1 MLDKKAL
8 PNSCPYCEAT
18 MRAVA
23 MACPVCGVEVRG
35 RFRQALFHKLDGEEQ
50 QLLEDYLLAGFSIK
64 ALASRT
70 GMGYAAIRTRLDRL
84 IDHYQQ
90 LRQGEA
96 EKKRIL
102 DQVAA
107 GTISASEAAK
117 LIANIDAG

>member
-1 MLDKKAL
+1 MVVPPLVDHAGEL
-8 PNSCPYCEAT
+8 AWSAYCSKSLLG
-18 MRAVA
+18 
-23 MACPVCGVEVRG
+23 C
-35 RFRQALFHKLDGEEQ
+35 QALFQKLDGEEQ

-64 ALASRT
+64 ALASTT

-84 IDHYQQ
+84 IDHYRQ
-90 LRQGEA
+90 LRHGEA

-107 GTISASEAAK
+107 GTISASEAAQ